1 MLLWNGNKFE
11 KEINNEKKKLI
22 YFKMRKWSR
31 RDNVIIENKF
41 GKKTARKSGYDQ
53 VKHMGTI

>member
-1 MLLWNGNKFE
+1 
-11 KEINNEKKKLI
+11 
-22 YFKMRKWSR
+22 MRKWSR

>member
-1 MLLWNGNKFE
+1 MLLWNGNKF
-11 KEINNEKKKLI
+11 KKVINNEKKKLI
-22 YFKMRKWSR
+22 YFEMRKWSQ

-41 GKKTARKSGYDQ
+41 GKKTAWESGYDR

>member
-1 MLLWNGNKFE
+1 
-11 KEINNEKKKLI
+11 
-22 YFKMRKWSR
+22 MRKWSQ

-41 GKKTARKSGYDQ
+41 GKKTAWESGYDR

>member
-1 MLLWNGNKFE
+1 
-11 KEINNEKKKLI
+11 
-22 YFKMRKWSR
+22 MRKWSQ

-41 GKKTARKSGYDQ
+41 GKKTTWESGYDR